1 LDLYEDGGALRV
13 ELSFRELDL
22 QALGGD
28 VEGRIRARLS
38 LDGRAPLDVKALPPS
53 PRFAYRR
60 WEARFA
66 PPLPASF
73 VLRAPLFDQG
83 GWIRIYD
90 FLPGAVDPGERN
102 WILEQG
108 TAFRFPEA
116 RSPGRI
122 SVWGRFFRLGF
133 HHILPAGWDH
143 LLFVLGLCLGAS
155 GVARLLGLLTA
166 FTLGHSLSLALV
178 ASGRWSLSPRL
189 VEPLI
194 ALSIAWVAVE
204 NLGWRKQPAAW
215 RWVLVLALGL
225 LHGLG
230 FGRALAETGVPMQ
243 AFWPA
248 ILAFNGGVE
257 VGQILAMTAFFA
269 LWNFVPRPA
278 LGRLKRGLSLGL
290 AGVGVLLFFLRIT
303 DV

>member
-1 LDLYEDGGALRV
+1 MAPRGLSVLFFCLLVSLLRAHDVDLPEWVRQGWVGTLDLYEDGGALRV

-73 VLRAPLFDQG
+73 ILRAPLFDQG

-122 SVWGRFFRLGF
+122 SVWGRFFRLVSTTFCPQAGITCF
-133 HHILPAGWDH
+133 SCWDFVWGPAGWRAYWVCSRPSPLDI
-143 LLFVLGLCLGAS
+143 AS
-155 GVARLLGLLTA
+155 
-166 FTLGHSLSLALV
+166 
-178 ASGRWSLSPRL
+178 
-189 VEPLI
+189 
-194 ALSIAWVAVE
+194 AW
-204 NLGWRKQPAAW
+204 LW
-215 RWVLVLALGL
+215 
-225 LHGLG
+225 
-230 FGRALAETGVPMQ
+230 
-243 AFWPA
+243 WPA
-248 ILAFNGGVE
+248 V
-257 VGQILAMTAFFA
+257 
-269 LWNFVPRPA
+269 
-278 LGRLKRGLSLGL
+278 
-290 AGVGVLLFFLRIT
+290 AGV
-303 DV
+303 